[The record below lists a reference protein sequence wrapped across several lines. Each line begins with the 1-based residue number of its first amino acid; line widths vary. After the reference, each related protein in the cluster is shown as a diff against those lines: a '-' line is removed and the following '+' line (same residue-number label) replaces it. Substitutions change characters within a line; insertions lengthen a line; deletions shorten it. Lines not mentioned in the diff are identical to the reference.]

1 MEKELSEFFN
11 RTYNVFIYEDWKN
24 PLERSWIIKVKSEL
38 FYKVIDDKV
47 IDDKV
52 ITFHSIAYA
61 YEINDLS
68 IIYSPKHWMYSFF
81 DEFPEI
87 LL

>member
-11 RTYNVFIYEDWKN
+11 RTYNVFIYEDWEDPFN
-24 PLERSWIIKVKSEL
+24 QTWIIKVKSEL
-38 FYKVIDDKV
+38 FNKV

-52 ITFHSIAYA
+52 ITFHSIAYE